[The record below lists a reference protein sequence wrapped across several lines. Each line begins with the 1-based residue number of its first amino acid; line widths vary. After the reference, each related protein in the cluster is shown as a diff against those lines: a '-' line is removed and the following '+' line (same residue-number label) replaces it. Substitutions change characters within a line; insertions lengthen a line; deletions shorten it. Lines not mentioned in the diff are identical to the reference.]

1 MLMVWLLI
9 LSLLGQLSVC
19 STVCEVQGLQGEDH
33 QVLPNTGKT
42 IIIVLVLGISTG
54 TATKHHTN
62 DSDFYFIFLKKDKL
76 SLYSLT
82 MYTSSAVHPP
92 PHPSDSD
99 SLLKELQGP
108 GKYGAKLEKLEKM
121 GWEEGGVISQVR
133 NFNCSGDRDK
143 HREA

>member
-1 MLMVWLLI
+1 MTQI
-9 LSLLGQLSVC
+9 
-19 STVCEVQGLQGEDH
+19 
-33 QVLPNTGKT
+33 
-42 IIIVLVLGISTG
+42 
-54 TATKHHTN
+54 
-62 DSDFYFIFLKKDKL
+62 FIFFKKDKL
-76 SLYSLT
+76 SLYSLELT
-82 MYTSSAVHPP
+82 MYTSSEVHPP

-133 NFNCSGDRDK
+133 NFNCSVDRDK